1 VWLASARHLLE
12 ESGLPRARFT
22 VAIAQAIHAVIRGN
36 DALTVRFLG
45 RRSTRHEDA
54 IVLFRDLVRSRRIS
68 PEYASWRDLLVRAL
82 REKSDYDY
90 KGVEA
95 SANDARRWLRD
106 AERFL
111 AAVRKI
117 LGSAS

>member
-1 VWLASARHLLE
+1 MWLASARHLLE

-22 VAIAQAIHAVIRGN
+22 VAIAQAIHAVIRGS

-90 KGVEA
+90 KGVKA